1 MKKFRVEA
9 KFKAVLRVSWIGAHP
24 GASREF
30 DQYRYVDLTPTT
42 VLRAQYEGR
51 KFMTSHL
58 VEAKTGM
65 VHLVVDDAS
74 SYRLLK
80 RAINAAR
87 KLAAPVALVFGDGAP
102 GRKRK

>member
-1 MKKFRVEA
+1 MKKFRVEV

-24 GASREF
+24 GTSREF

-42 VLRAQYEGR
+42 ELRAQHEAR

-58 VEAKTGM
+58 VDVRTGM
-65 VHLVVDDAS
+65 VQLVVDDAS

-80 RAINAAR
+80 RAIDEAR
-87 KLAAPVALVFGDGAP
+87 KLAAPVALAFGDGTP
-102 GRKRK
+102 RRRKK